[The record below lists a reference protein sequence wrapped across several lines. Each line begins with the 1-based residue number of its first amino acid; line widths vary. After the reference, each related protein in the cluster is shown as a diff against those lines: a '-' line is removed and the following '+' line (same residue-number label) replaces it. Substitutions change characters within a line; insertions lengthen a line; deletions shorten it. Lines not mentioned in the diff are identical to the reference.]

1 MITFRDKKGKK
12 TIHEVMQ
19 MMNMECIISVDQENK
34 LFQHNISEVT
44 YSTLINYLNMN
55 SILPAKTA
63 FGTPVQVLL

>member
-1 MITFRDKKGKK
+1 
-12 TIHEVMQ
+12 MQ
-19 MMNMECIISVDQENK
+19 MMNMECIIPVDEENK